1 MKRAVSVLAQA
12 TLLLF
17 AASALM
23 AQLGTQGTI
32 LGVVT
37 DTTGAVVPGANVVIT
52 NTETG
57 QRIETQSNE
66 VGIFEVFA
74 LNRGF
79 YTIQVSLE
87 GFKTWNLEQTELTV
101 GQRMRVTP
109 VLEVGEVAEQITV
122 ESSGVEL
129 IQTEQAT
136 VQGTV
141 EARQIVELPIN
152 GRNPAELV
160 NLVPG
165 MRFLGK
171 GGAERGNTVQGAGV
185 PVENT
190 EFQIDGLNANAGMDE
205 RGITIPNVDT
215 IAEFKVETSSFS
227 AENGRQPVQMI
238 MATKAGT
245 NQFHGALWEF
255 LRNDALDAR
264 NAFAPGPNIPKL
276 TRNQF
281 GGTVGGPIVKNRT
294 FFFVSPEATRVRQ
307 ERIYNSATIAP
318 EMLQGDFSSLSS
330 SLTNPFTG
338 DPYPNNQIPLADASG
353 ASSFFFDQFLLPN
366 APGNFF
372 RAVAPRPDDSWE
384 FVSRIDHQFHE
395 SHRLY
400 GRWIV
405 TDNTFTNPDV
415 RPDIFDQDN
424 TRQNNFGLNYAW
436 TVSPTTLLNMS
447 WGYTRSLNKFS
458 TPVVGSDVGNLTEQA
473 GIRGFQTAGRDE
485 HVGLPTV
492 GVTGYTAYQAPWG
505 GQGRL
510 WFEAYNAK
518 VNLNLVRGR
527 HTISLGGEYN
537 TRSTYGNHGSC
548 CARGNFS
555 FNGQYTGDGFADY
568 FLGLVSTARR
578 NFPLQTFG
586 MSDSP
591 YTGIYFNDSWK
602 LTNKLTINLG
612 LRHDYW
618 YEKAAVRGNHGTFDI
633 ASGLAVAGEDK
644 NGNVDLTSQPVA
656 MALAAFT
663 EGLWAPASE
672 LGIPKGLFQADGV
685 FSPRLGIA
693 YRPTGSGN
701 VVVRAG
707 YGIFPMQFVGN
718 RTASAIVGPP
728 YWNFEVA
735 GFSAA
740 ENQRWETAFPDDP
753 DSFLAPSVAAPAWD
767 IEAQKT
773 HEWNASVQF
782 AMPAKSALTV
792 SYVGNYTTEA
802 HTGGSEQFNVVQPG
816 FYEDLQSSLPFPVFG
831 NIQLVNNFGHTWY
844 NAAHIKWERRFT
856 DGWLFTMAYAGG
868 RYMEQ
873 LRREPFAPDSYN
885 RARNSQDRRHI
896 MTFNTVYELP
906 FGRGRKF
913 LPDANRALNAILGG
927 WQISGIYRFA
937 SGSPLSLVAP
947 GATLG
952 NGRNSRAD
960 VIGDPDLSNPS
971 ASAWFNTDA
980 FAVPA
985 PFTFGNS
992 AAGIL
997 DGPGSHIIDTGLMK
1011 NFYTF
1016 EGQYVQF
1023 RWEMF
1028 NMPNHVNLR
1037 NPGTTIGQPGRTG
1050 VITGSDDARVMQFG
1064 LKYIF

>member
-1 MKRAVSVLAQA
+1 MNRWMSVAVLTLIVA
-12 TLLLF
+12 T
-17 AASALM
+17 ALM
-23 AQLGTQGTI
+23 GQLGTQGTI

-37 DTTGAVVPGANVVIT
+37 DTTGAVVPGADVIIT

-57 QRIETQSNE
+57 QRIESQTNE
-66 VGIFEVFA
+66 VGIFEIFG

-79 YTIQVSLE
+79 YTVQVTLE
-87 GFKTWNLEQTELTV
+87 GFKTWNLERTEVTV

-141 EARQIVELPIN
+141 EARQIVDLPIN
-152 GRNPAELV
+152 GRNPAALV

-165 MRFLGK
+165 MRFVGK
-171 GGAERGNTVQGAGV
+171 SSGAERGNEVQGAGV
-185 PVENT
+185 PLENT

-215 IAEFKVETSSFS
+215 ISEFKVETSSFS
-227 AENGRQPVQMI
+227 AENGRQPIQMI

-245 NQFHGALWEF
+245 NEFHGALWEF
-255 LRNDALDAR
+255 IRNDSLDAR
-264 NAFAPGPNIPKL
+264 NAFAPGPNLPKL

-294 FFFVSPEATRVRQ
+294 FFFFSPEATRIRQ
-307 ERIYNSATIAP
+307 ESIYNSQTIAP

-330 SLTNPFTG
+330 PITNPYSDTG
-338 DPYPNNQIPLADASG
+338 DPFPNNQIPMSEVSG
-353 ASSFFFDQFLLPN
+353 ASQFFFNQFLVPN
-366 APGNFF
+366 APGNRF
-372 RAVAPRPDDSWE
+372 REVAPRPDDSWE
-384 FVSRIDHQFHE
+384 FVSRIDHQFADN
-395 SHRLY
+395 HRLY

-405 TDNTFTNPDV
+405 TDNTFVSPDV
-415 RPDIFDQDN
+415 RPDITKSDK

-436 TVSPTTLLNMS
+436 TLSPTSLLNMS
-447 WGYTRSLNKFS
+447 WGYTRSLNDFDAS
-458 TPVVGSDVGNLTEQA
+458 VVGADIGNLTEQA
-473 GIRGFQTAGRDE
+473 GIRGFPTAGRE
-485 HVGLPTV
+485 AHVGLPTV

-505 GQGRL
+505 GSGKL

-527 HTISLGGEYN
+527 HTLSLGGEYN

-555 FNGQYTGDGFADY
+555 FNGQYTGDGMADY
-568 FLGLVSTARR
+568 FLGLVQTARR

-591 YTGIYFNDSWK
+591 YTGLYINDSWK
-602 LTNKLTINLG
+602 VTNKLTVNLG
-612 LRHDYW
+612 LRHDFW
-618 YEKAAVRGNHGTFDI
+618 YEKAAIRGNHGTFDP

-656 MALAAFT
+656 SSLAAFT
-663 EGLWAPASE
+663 EGLWAPASQ
-672 LGIPKGLFQADGV
+672 LGIPKGLFEANGV
-685 FSPRLGIA
+685 FSPRLGVA

-728 YWNFEVA
+728 YWNFEQVS
-735 GFSAA
+735 FSQAS
-740 ENQRWETAFPDDP
+740 NTRWETAFPENP
-753 DSFLAPSVAAPAWD
+753 DVFLAPSVAAPAWD
-767 IEAQKT
+767 IKAQKT

-782 AMPAKSALTV
+782 AMPANSALTV
-792 SYVGNYTTEA
+792 SYVGNYTADA
-802 HTGGSEQFNVVQPG
+802 HTGGSEQFNEVAPG
-816 FYEDLQSSLPFPVFG
+816 FYEDLQGSRPYPVFG
-831 NIQLVNNFGHTWY
+831 SISLVNNFGHTWY
-844 NAAHIKWERRFT
+844 NAAHVKWERRFT
-856 DGWLFTMAYAGG
+856 EGWLFTMAYAGG

-885 RARNSQDRRHI
+885 RGRNDQDRRHI
-896 MTFNTVYELP
+896 MTFNSVYELP

-913 LPDANRALNAILGG
+913 MPDANSVVDTIFGG
-927 WQISGIYRFA
+927 WQVSGIYSFS
-937 SGSPLSLVAP
+937 SGSPLSITAP

-960 VIGDPDLSNPS
+960 VSGDPEGSNPS
-971 ASAWFNTDA
+971 TAQWYNVSAFS
-980 FAVPA
+980 VPA
-985 PFTFGNS
+985 QYTFGNS
-992 AAGIL
+992 SIGLL
-997 DGPGSHIIDTGLMK
+997 DGPGRHVMDVGLMK
-1011 NFYTF
+1011 NLHITESKYL
-1016 EGQYVQF
+1016 QL

-1028 NMPNHVNLR
+1028 NMPNHVNLS
-1037 NPGTTIGQPGRTG
+1037 NPGTTLNQGNTG
-1050 VITGSDDARVMQFG
+1050 EITSSGDARVMQFG
-1064 LKYIF
+1064 LKFIY